1 MYKSLLIIPGLLAC
15 AVAQANDALSL
26 ADTVVTASRQV
37 ESRSESSAA
46 STVFTRAD
54 IDRLQ
59 PQDLPDLLA
68 RVPGLNVSRS
78 GGTGSQASC
87 SMPSPAA

>member
-46 STVFTRAD
+46 STV
-54 IDRLQ
+54 
-59 PQDLPDLLA
+59 
-68 RVPGLNVSRS
+68 S
-78 GGTGSQASC
+78 GKAS
-87 SMPSPAA
+87 PSPIT